1 LNCMEPI
8 TVSGNENVREVL
20 FEAPKLAVPV
30 GTVAGDQLAA
40 VSKSELPGDKSHVAF
55 CPYAAVAQR
64 PRAAPTRTFRMLL
77 PALTSAVELRLLGRR
92 DRMELLKKRSMT
104 RARTRRNTT
113 STRDSTES
121 TGKGP
126 DPATAGILLHDQ
138 LVAIFADSVR
148 NATVEQSVS
157 PARNGC

>member
-1 LNCMEPI
+1 
-8 TVSGNENVREVL
+8 
-20 FEAPKLAVPV
+20 
-30 GTVAGDQLAA
+30 
-40 VSKSELPGDKSHVAF
+40 
-55 CPYAAVAQR
+55 
-64 PRAAPTRTFRMLL
+64 
-77 PALTSAVELRLLGRR
+77 
-92 DRMELLKKRSMT
+92 MELLKKRSMT

-138 LVAIFADSVR
+138 LVAIFADFVR
-148 NATVEQSVS
+148 NATVKQSVS